1 MNKYE
6 VYIGVDV
13 SKEMLELSCFD
24 NKTRAVPNTNV
35 GIQRLIKRIERLGEP
50 VLVCCEATGGYEKL
64 LASALLAAGIAI
76 AVVNAKRARDFGKS
90 KGILAKTDP
99 IDAELLASFARVH
112 QPRTLEVR
120 EDWQPS
126 LQALLGRR
134 EDILAMIKQEKS
146 RLDPLPDA
154 SVAKLI
160 RKHIKQMEL
169 QLREIEKQ
177 VDTLCS
183 ESAELQASVERI
195 TQVKGMGKLSALAL
209 LGFVPELGSI
219 SDKQAS
225 ALVGLA
231 PFNRDSGKF
240 RGQRHTTGGRQ
251 KVRRILYMA
260 AVSAKSSNPILREFY
275 NSLIARGK
283 PFKVAIVAVMRK
295 LVCLANQIMADA
307 TFQPA

>member
-13 SKEMLELSCFD
+13 SKETLELSCFD
-24 NKTRAVPNTNV
+24 KKPRTVPNTTA
-35 GIQRLIKRIERLGEP
+35 GIRRLIKRIEPLDGP

-64 LASALLAAGIAI
+64 LATALLTAGIPI

-112 QPRTLEVR
+112 QPRTLGVR
-120 EDWQPS
+120 PAWLPI
-126 LQALLGRR
+126 LQAFLGRR
-134 EDILAMIKQEKS
+134 EEILAMIKQEKS
-146 RLDPLPDA
+146 RLDPLPDK

-169 QLREIEKQ
+169 QLHEIEQ
-177 VDTLCS
+177 QIETLCS
-183 ESAELQASVERI
+183 ESAELKHSVKRI
-195 TQVKGMGKLSALAL
+195 TQVKGMGELSALAL

-225 ALVGLA
+225 ALVGVA

-260 AVSAKSSNPILREFY
+260 ALSAKRYNPILREFY

-295 LVCLANQIMADA
+295 LVCLANQIMTDA
-307 TFQPA
+307 AFQPA